1 MEFLERRKE
10 RKFNKLSR
18 ETGPAGG
25 ETEEKRKQRE
35 REYRKSNIKEDVKK
49 SIPGVILTVLGVI
62 VSYFLISSSIGE
74 VLSIVFVSGAFIFLY
89 IWEGM
94 KISKTYIPPSEHYL
108 LLGHSDPDN
117 VKSPYKIERWIIPKD
132 LVKKY
137 VSEGEGSIIYTTN
150 GAYFLCDEINFDK
163 MTGDL
168 SIHFDWIG
176 LSEFNF
182 VTDHNVYHKMKSLIP
197 VLQEIIDDQDA
208 MREVI
213 INSKVKKGIRE
224 KAKRMFDTI
233 LSPED
238 IDPEDYNRDIEKE
251 YLAKVDTARGLL
263 RPSPQGEQGK
273 LPDTPKEGL
282 KNEQ

>member
-1 MEFLERRKE
+1 M
-10 RKFNKLSR
+10 
-18 ETGPAGG
+18 
-25 ETEEKRKQRE
+25 
-35 REYRKSNIKEDVKK
+35 
-49 SIPGVILTVLGVI
+49 
-62 VSYFLISSSIGE
+62 
-74 VLSIVFVSGAFIFLY
+74 
-89 IWEGM
+89 
-94 KISKTYIPPSEHYL
+94 
-108 LLGHSDPDN
+108 GHSDPHN
-117 VKSPYKIERWIIPKD
+117 IKSPYKIERWIIPKG

-137 VSEGEGSIIYTTN
+137 VSEGEGSTIYTTN
-150 GAYFLCDEINFDK
+150 GAYFLCDEIDFDNL
-163 MTGDL
+163 TGDL

-182 VTDHNVYHKMKSLIP
+182 VTDHNVYHKMKEVIP
-197 VLQEIIDDQDA
+197 VLQEIIDDPDA

>member
-1 MEFLERRKE
+1 MEFFERRKE

-35 REYRKSNIKEDVKK
+35 KEYRKSNIKEDVKK
-49 SIPGVILTVLGVI
+49 SIPGGILTVLGVI
-62 VSYFLISSSIGE
+62 VSYFLIASSIGE

-224 KAKRMFDTI
+224 KARRMFDTI

>member
-1 MEFLERRKE
+1 MEFFEKRKE
-10 RKFNKLSR
+10 RKFNRLSR

-25 ETEEKRKQRE
+25 ESEETRKKRE
-35 REYRKSNIKEDVKK
+35 REYRKSNIREDIRKA
-49 SIPGVILTVLGVI
+49 IPGAILTFFGVI
-62 VSYFLISSSIGE
+62 VSYYLIASSIGKI
-74 VLSIVFVSGAFIFLY
+74 LSIVFVSGAFIFLY
-89 IWEGM
+89 VWEGM

-108 LLGHSDPDN
+108 LLGHSDPHN
-117 VKSPYKIERWIIPKD
+117 IKSPYKIERWIIPKG

-137 VSEGEGSIIYTTN
+137 VSEGEGSTIYTTN
-150 GAYFLCDEINFDK
+150 GAYFLCDEIDFDNL
-163 MTGDL
+163 TGDL

-182 VTDHNVYHKMKSLIP
+182 VTDHNVYHKMKEVIP

-224 KAKRMFDTI
+224 KARRMFDTI

-238 IDPEDYNRDIEKE
+238 IDPEDYNRDIQKE
-251 YLAKVDTARGLL
+251 YLAKVDKARGLI
-263 RPSPQGEQGK
+263 RPGPQGEPGK
-273 LPDTPKEGL
+273 LPETQKEGL
-282 KNEQ
+282 NIEQ